1 MEPIYEFD
9 NKDIKEH
16 SDSISHDCR
25 LIEAQSISFLLYLD
39 SQIEAEQDLVKKE
52 KLKNA
57 LASLSSRVDE
67 TTKLKSELLNSYK
80 EIDAQYTNL
89 KKMGFGDIIDS
100 YYATFGVST
109 NVKADEEVMV
119 SEEVKEAVP
128 EVVNEV
134 TNEIP
139 IVEEKVEEVPEM
151 VANVPVVTAD
161 VNEVKETAEEN
172 VAVEEKVEEAPVA
185 EANEPVT
192 ETQTTEEAAIE
203 ETKVADETP
212 VVETGVTEAVEEK
225 AEEVPAVETTEPVA
239 ETPIIA
245 NETAT
250 ENAEEVPQAESE
262 EPSIVPIVDGAN
274 NEEVKQETTEEPV
287 IVSSE
292 ESNAEEP
299 ILTPANEGE
308 AVEEPTLV
316 PIVEETTTEGA
327 AQEVKEEGVVPEK
340 VASDVG
346 DAVVE
351 GVPAPEEIVV
361 PAIADETA
369 NTEEIQETSTEG
381 AVEET
386 ATPEVPAEE
395 MELPK
400 PEEFIPVAVAEK
412 QEEVVADVPIPV
424 VEEENVKPEEDN
436 TQEAI
441 QVAESAQQAV
451 QTVENTEGLSKF
463 VKKDNNPTSRI
474 LVTEGQYNALK
485 QSLSRQEAL
494 LSARDK
500 TQAVEVNEGAAA
512 SSEAV
517 EDPQAKIEAMMEQ
530 ANQLYQAGDT
540 DGAQALYDQISIENE
555 KLKEMQAVK

>member
-109 NVKADEEVMV
+109 NVKADEEV
-119 SEEVKEAVP
+119 KEAVP
-128 EVVNEV
+128 EVVNEA

-185 EANEPVT
+185 EANEPVA

-212 VVETGVTEAVEEK
+212 VVETGATEAVEEK
-225 AEEVPAVETTEPVA
+225 AEEAPVVETTEPVV

-245 NETAT
+245 NETAI
-250 ENAEEVPQAESE
+250 ENAEEIPQAESE

-274 NEEVKQETTEEPV
+274 NDEVKQETTEEPV

-292 ESNAEEP
+292 ESNTEEP

-316 PIVEETTTEGA
+316 PIVEGTTTEGD
-327 AQEVKEEGVVPEK
+327 AQEVKEEGVVPEE

-351 GVPAPEEIVV
+351 GVPAPEEMVV

-400 PEEFIPVAVAEK
+400 PEEFIPVAAAEK

-424 VEEENVKPEEDN
+424 VEEENVEPEEDN

-451 QTVENTEGLSKF
+451 QAVENTEGLSKF
-463 VKKDNNPTSRI
+463 VKEDNNPTSRI

-494 LSARDK
+494 LSAREK
-500 TQAVEVNEGAAA
+500 TQAVEINQGAVAG
-512 SSEAV
+512 SEV
-517 EDPQAKIEAMMEQ
+517 VEEDPQAKIEAMMEQ